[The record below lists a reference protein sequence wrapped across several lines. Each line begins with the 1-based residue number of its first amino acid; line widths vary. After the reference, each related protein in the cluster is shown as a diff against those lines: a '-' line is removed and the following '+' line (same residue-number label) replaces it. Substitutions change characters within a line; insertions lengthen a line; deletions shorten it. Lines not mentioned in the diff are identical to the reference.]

1 MVARIGLRLRASC
14 HPALG
19 TAIVKQS
26 VISKLL
32 QFDIKH
38 LKFLVAA
45 ADHGSFRKAA
55 AALKVQES
63 AISRRIRDIEDQ
75 IGASLFVRRPDGI
88 RLTLAGQRFIHRV
101 RQALAH
107 LREGAHEV
115 ATIGRAQHGHI
126 KVGLFSTLASG
137 FLSELFRR
145 YDEKHA
151 GVHVDFFEGEA
162 TDHAKAVRQMELDV
176 AFVIGNSEWPD
187 CDAAQLW
194 SECIFAAVPQ
204 DHRLAEEADLA
215 WDQLANQDFIV
226 RDTGPGR
233 QIKDYIVR
241 RIQEID
247 ADAHVEI
254 QRVGRSN
261 ILNLVALKRGITLVS
276 ESESTIR
283 VPGVEYLPVRGERIP
298 FFAVWHPRNDNPAFR
313 TLLSLAKSMAR
324 PAGVA
329 GEPPP

>member
-1 MVARIGLRLRASC
+1 M
-14 HPALG
+14 
-19 TAIVKQS
+19 
-26 VISKLL
+26 L

-38 LKFLVAA
+38 LKFLIAA

-75 IGASLFVRRPDGI
+75 IGASLFLRRPDGI
-88 RLTLAGQRFIHRV
+88 SLTLAGQRFLHRV

-115 ATIGRAQHGHI
+115 ATIGRAEHGHI

-137 FLSELFRR
+137 FLSALFRR
-145 YDEKHA
+145 YDEEHA
-151 GVHVDFFEGEA
+151 GVHVDFVEGEA
-162 TDHAKAVRQMELDV
+162 TDHAKAIRELDLDV
-176 AFVIGNSEWPD
+176 AFVIGNSVWPE
-187 CDAAQLW
+187 CDAALLW
-194 SECIFAAVPQ
+194 SERIFAALPE
-204 DHRLAEEADLA
+204 DHDLA
-215 WDQLANQDFIV
+215 GEAELIWDQLADQDFIV

-241 RIQEID
+241 RVHEID
-247 ADAHVEI
+247 ADADVEI

-261 ILNLVALKRGITLVS
+261 ILNLVALGRGITLVS
-276 ESESTIR
+276 ESESAIIVPR
-283 VPGVEYLPVRGERIP
+283 VAYRPVHGEWVP
-298 FFAVWHPRNDNPAFR
+298 FSAVWNPRNDNPAFR
-313 TLLSLAKSMAR
+313 TLLSLARSMAR

-329 GEPPP
+329 GGPPP